1 MRRDIKSLNL
11 IIGYCD
17 DVASDIARFGDDI
30 EDLTGDESYRR
41 STAESIEFMGER
53 AKRLSDDVTSRFKE
67 VDWHE
72 ICKMRDFM
80 AHQYEE
86 VDPGFQWSTVEGP
99 ILTGRWSIRWTSV
112 PGAEL
117 TSRMIQLCFREI
129 RPSMKRY
136 FVRNRLSANR
146 YSVIV
151 LHP

>member
-1 MRRDIKSLNL
+1 MRRDVKSLNL
-11 IIGYCD
+11 VIRYCD

-30 EDLTGDESYRR
+30 EDLTDDESYRR
-41 STAESIEFMGER
+41 STAESIELIGER
-53 AKRLSDDVTSRFKE
+53 AKRLSDDVTPLQGSRLA
-67 VDWHE
+67 
-72 ICKMRDFM
+72 RDLQDARFHG
-80 AHQYEE
+80 ASIRGGR
-86 VDPGFQWSTVEGP
+86 PGVP
-99 ILTGRWSIRWTSV
+99 VVHRGRSDSDRSMSIRWTSV
-112 PGAEL
+112 PDAEL